1 MRTPESKKIKIL
13 QQSLYFHV
21 FAGILLNL
29 DVGSFSVSVV
39 GLVEHDVRHHRREQ
53 QRQAAGETL
62 DAREATARRSVEDG
76 EPDVSV
82 SHVLLRLRPEQVVKT
97 CQLGFTSYRYHS
109 VNLRDIGI
117 IQLFKL

>member
-21 FAGILLNL
+21 FAGIVSYL

-39 GLVEHDVRHHRREQ
+39 GLVEPNVRHHRSEQ
-53 QRQAAGETL
+53 KRQAAGETL
-62 DAREATARRSVEDG
+62 DTREATARRSVEDG

-82 SHVLLRLRPEQVVKT
+82 SHVLLRLRPEQVVEAR
-97 CQLGFTSYRYHS
+97 QFFFPGDWYHPI
-109 VNLRDIGI
+109 N
-117 IQLFKL
+117 LFKQRYY